1 MKKNNAITIMITL
14 IAILITYFYSVS
26 TPLSVPIYAQ
36 QDLSLMKSKNL
47 QIKLN
52 DNLTTNAQLTFPVV
66 GQGPYPGVLLITGSG
81 AEDMNETAGFIRINE
96 TTGEKDYPPVPFFQ
110 IAQYLSERG
119 FAVLRYDKRG
129 VGENHT
135 ILDANVW
142 GNLTIDDL
150 KHDAEKALA
159 VLMQQPEVDNNHKIT
174 IIGHSEGT
182 TLAPRV
188 AIDNPDKV
196 NNIVLMGTLAQNMTD
211 ILHFQTV
218 GLPLQYAKEVLD
230 KNGNGSLSIQEAS
243 QDLVFERLIGGNLTV
258 LLTKNLPNGTIVL
271 NPEYNR
277 DNDTLISL
285 ERELRPALEQNANS
299 FFASSNTGTGSNEG
313 KCTNLEGCDAYEKS
327 FLAFD
332 LNLGIIGKVPPNTG
346 VLILNGEND
355 TQTPVQ
361 QALLLQQRLTEVKHP
376 DHTLITYP
384 NLGHDFNPSSQWFTE
399 YGPIPEYVLQDIF
412 SWLSDTA
419 RPKGHLME

>member
-1 MKKNNAITIMITL
+1 MRQSNTITIAVTL
-14 IAILITYFYSVS
+14 IIITMYSFS
-26 TPLSVPIYAQ
+26 LFTPLSLTIYAQ
-36 QDLSLMKSKNL
+36 QDLPLMKSKDL
-47 QIKLN
+47 EIELD

-66 GQGPYPGVLLITGSG
+66 GQGPYPGILLITGSG
-81 AEDMNETAGFIRINE
+81 AEDMNETAGFVRINE
-96 TTGEKDYPPVPFFQ
+96 TTGEKEYPPVPFFQ

-150 KHDAEKALA
+150 KQDAEKALA
-159 VLMQQPEVDNNHKIT
+159 VLMQQPQVDNSKIT
-174 IIGHSEGT
+174 ILGHSEGT
-182 TLAPRV
+182 VLTPRV

-196 NNIVLMGTLAQNMTD
+196 NDIVLMGTLAQNMTD
-211 ILHFQTV
+211 IFHFQTAT
-218 GLPLQYAKEVLD
+218 LPLQYAKEVLD

-243 QDLVFERLIGGNLTV
+243 RDLIFERLIGGNLTV

-271 NPEYNR
+271 NPQYNR
-277 DNDTLISL
+277 NNDTFISIDK
-285 ERELRPALEQNANS
+285 ELKPALEQNAES
-299 FFASSNTGTGSNEG
+299 FFASSKPGTGSIEG
-313 KCTNLEGCDAYEKS
+313 KCTNLEGCEAYDKS

-332 LNLGIIGKVPPNTG
+332 LNLGIIGKVPSDTG

-361 QALLLQQRLTEVKHP
+361 QALLLQQRLTEVNHP
-376 DHTLITYP
+376 DHLLITYP
-384 NLGHDFNPSSQWFTE
+384 NLGHEFHPSSQWFTE
-399 YGPIPEYVLQDIF
+399 NGPIPEYVLQDIF
-412 SWLSDTA
+412 NWLSDTT
-419 RPKGHLME
+419 RPKSHN

>member
-1 MKKNNAITIMITL
+1 MKQCMIIATMVTII
-14 IAILITYFYSVS
+14 IAYSYTS
-26 TPLSVPIYAQ
+26 FSLPAPPIYAQ
-36 QDLSLMKSKNL
+36 QDLKLMKSKNL
-47 QIKLN
+47 QIELD

-66 GQGPYPGVLLITGSG
+66 GDGPYPGILLITGSG
-81 AEDMNETAGFIRINE
+81 AEDMNETAGFVRINE

-135 ILDANVW
+135 VLDANVW

-150 KHDAEKALA
+150 KQDAEKALE
-159 VLMQQPEVDNNHKIT
+159 VMIQQPEVDNNDKIT

-188 AIDNPDKV
+188 AFDNPDKV
-196 NNIVLMGTLAQNMTD
+196 NKIVLMGTLAQNMTD

-218 GLPLQYAKEVLD
+218 TLPLQYAKEVLD
-230 KNGNGSLSIQEAS
+230 KNGNGSLSLQEAS
-243 QDLVFERLIGGNLTV
+243 QDLIFERLIGGNLSV
-258 LLTKNLPNGTIVL
+258 ILTKNLPNGTSLL

-277 DNDTLISL
+277 DKDTSINI
-285 ERELRPALEQNANS
+285 ERELRPVLEQNEKA
-299 FFASSNTGTGSNEG
+299 FFAPSKTGTGSIEG
-313 KCTNLEGCDAYEKS
+313 KCTNLEGCDKYEKS

-332 LNLGIIGKVPPNTG
+332 LNLGIIGKVPQNTG
-346 VLILNGEND
+346 VLMLNGEND
-355 TQTPVQ
+355 TQAPVQ

-384 NLGHDFNPSSQWFTE
+384 NLGHEFYPSSQWLTE
-399 YGPIPEYVLQDIF
+399 NGPIPEYVLQDIF
-412 SWLSDTA
+412 SWLSDPVRSEGLHA
-419 RPKGHLME
+419 K

>member
-1 MKKNNAITIMITL
+1 MTTMISLTIIT
-14 IAILITYFYSVS
+14 TYSFSLS
-26 TPLSVPIYAQ
+26 NPLSLPIYAQ
-36 QDLSLMKSKNL
+36 QDLQIVKSRNL
-47 QIKLN
+47 QIELD
-52 DNLTTNAQLTFPVV
+52 DNLTTNAQLTFPAV
-66 GQGPYPGVLLITGSG
+66 GQGPYLGILLITGSG
-81 AEDMNETAGFIRINE
+81 AEDMNETAGFVRINE
-96 TTGEKDYPPVPFFQ
+96 TTGEKVYPPVPLFQ

-119 FAVLRYDKRG
+119 YAVLRYDKRG

-150 KHDAEKALA
+150 KRDAEQALA
-159 VLMQQPEVDNNHKIT
+159 VLMQQPEVDSNNKIT

-196 NNIVLMGTLAQNMTD
+196 KNIVLMGTLAQNMTN

-218 GLPLQYAKEVLD
+218 TLPLQYAKEVLD
-230 KNGNGSLSIQEAS
+230 KNGNGSLSLQEAS
-243 QDLVFERLIGGNLTV
+243 QDLVFERLIGGNLSV
-258 LLTKNLPNGTIVL
+258 ILTKNLPNGTSLL

-277 DNDTLISL
+277 DKDTSINI
-285 ERELRPALEQNANS
+285 ERELRPVLEQNEKA
-299 FFASSNTGTGSNEG
+299 FFAPSKTGTGSIEG
-313 KCTNLEGCDAYEKS
+313 KCTNLEGCDTYEKS

-361 QALLLQQRLTEVKHP
+361 QALLLQQSLTEVKHP

-384 NLGHDFNPSSQWFTE
+384 NLGHEFHPSSQWFTE
-399 YGPIPEYVLQDIF
+399 NGPIPEYVLQDIF
-412 SWLSDTA
+412 SWLSDPV
-419 RPKGHLME
+419 RSKGLHGK

>member
-1 MKKNNAITIMITL
+1 MVTII
-14 IAILITYFYSVS
+14 IAYSYTS
-26 TPLSVPIYAQ
+26 FSLPTPPSYAQ
-36 QDLSLMKSKNL
+36 QDLQLMKSKNL
-47 QIKLN
+47 QIELD

-66 GQGPYPGVLLITGSG
+66 GDGPYPGILLITGSG
-81 AEDMNETAGFIRINE
+81 AEDMNETQGLIRINE

-110 IAQYLSERG
+110 IAQYFSERG

-142 GNLTIDDL
+142 GNLTIDEL
-150 KHDAEKALA
+150 KQDAEKALA
-159 VLMQQPEVDNNHKIT
+159 VLMQQPEVDNNNKIT

-196 NNIVLMGTLAQNMTD
+196 DNIVLMGNLAQNLTD

-218 GLPLQYAKEVLD
+218 TLPLQYAEEVLD
-230 KNGNGSLSIQEAS
+230 KNGNGSLSLQEAS
-243 QDLVFERLIGGNLTV
+243 QDLVFERLIRGNLSV
-258 LLTKNLPNGTIVL
+258 ILTKNLPNGTSLL

-277 DNDTLISL
+277 NNDTSINI
-285 ERELRPALEQNANS
+285 ERELRPILEQNEKT
-299 FFASSNTGTGSNEG
+299 FFEPSKTGAGSEEG

-332 LNLGIIGKVPPNTG
+332 LNLAIIGKVPSNTR
-346 VLILNGEND
+346 VLLLNGEND
-355 TQTPVQ
+355 TQAPVQ

-384 NLGHDFNPSSQWFTE
+384 DLGHEFHPSSQWFTE
-399 YGPIPEYVLQDIF
+399 GGPISEYVLQDIF

-419 RPKGHLME
+419 RSKELPH

>member
-1 MKKNNAITIMITL
+1 M
-14 IAILITYFYSVS
+14 
-26 TPLSVPIYAQ
+26 
-36 QDLSLMKSKNL
+36 D
-47 QIKLN
+47 

-66 GQGPYPGVLLITGSG
+66 VQGPYPGILLITGSG
-81 AEDMNETAGFIRINE
+81 AEDMNETAGFVRINE
-96 TTGEKDYPPVPFFQ
+96 TTGEKEYPPVPFFQ

-150 KHDAEKALA
+150 RQDAEKVLA
-159 VLMQQPEVDNNHKIT
+159 VLLQQPEVDNSKIT

-188 AIDNPDKV
+188 AIVNPDKV
-196 NNIVLMGTLAQNMTD
+196 DNIVLMGMLAQNMTD
-211 ILHFQTV
+211 ILHFQIV
-218 GLPLQYAKEVLD
+218 SLPFQYAKEVID
-230 KNGNGSLSIQEAS
+230 KNSNGSLSLQEAS

-258 LLTKNLPNGTIVL
+258 LLAKNLPNGTIVL

-277 DNDTLISL
+277 NNDTFISL
-285 ERELRPALEQNANS
+285 EREFRPCFRAKCKIILCTS
-299 FFASSNTGTGSNEG
+299 KPGTGSMIEG

-332 LNLGIIGKVPPNTG
+332 LNLN
-346 VLILNGEND
+346 
-355 TQTPVQ
+355 
-361 QALLLQQRLTEVKHP
+361 
-376 DHTLITYP
+376 Y
-384 NLGHDFNPSSQWFTE
+384 W
-399 YGPIPEYVLQDIF
+399 
-412 SWLSDTA
+412 
-419 RPKGHLME
+419 

>member
-1 MKKNNAITIMITL
+1 MRQSMAITAMLTIMILTS
-14 IAILITYFYSVS
+14 YSIGNPVS
-26 TPLSVPIYAQ
+26 LPSYAQ
-36 QDLSLMKSKNL
+36 QDLPLMKSKNL
-47 QIKLN
+47 QIELD

-66 GQGPYPGVLLITGSG
+66 GQGPYPGILLITGSG
-81 AEDMNETAGFIRINE
+81 AEDMNETAGFVRVNE

-142 GNLTIDDL
+142 GTLTIDDL

-159 VLMQQPEVDNNHKIT
+159 VLMQQPEVDNNKIT
-174 IIGHSEGT
+174 ILGHSEGT

-218 GLPLQYAKEVLD
+218 TLPLQYTKEVLD
-230 KNGNGSLSIQEAS
+230 KKGDGSLSLQEAS
-243 QDLVFERLIGGNLTV
+243 QDLVFERLIGGNLSV
-258 LLTKNLPNGTIVL
+258 ILTQSLPNGTSLL

-277 DNDTLISL
+277 NNDSSINI
-285 ERELRPALEQNANS
+285 ERELKPALEQNEKS
-299 FFASSNTGTGSNEG
+299 FFASSNPRAGSIEEG

-332 LNLGIIGKVPPNTG
+332 LNLRIIGKVPPNTG
-346 VLILNGEND
+346 VLLLNGEND

-361 QALLLQQRLTEVKHP
+361 QALLLQQRMTEVKHP

-384 NLGHDFNPSSQWFTE
+384 NLGHEFHPSSQWFTE
-399 YGPIPEYVLQDIF
+399 NGPIPEYVLQDIF
-412 SWLSDTA
+412 SWLSDPL
-419 RPKGHLME
+419 RSRL

>member
-1 MKKNNAITIMITL
+1 MTRCMIIAAMVTIIIITCSFS
-14 IAILITYFYSVS
+14 AFSHHVS
-26 TPLSVPIYAQ
+26 PLYAQ
-36 QDLSLMKSKNL
+36 QDLQLTKSKDL
-47 QIKLN
+47 KIELD
-52 DNLTTNAQLTFPVV
+52 DNLTTDAQLTFPVV
-66 GQGPYPGVLLITGSG
+66 GQGPFPGILLITGSG
-81 AEDMNETAGFIRINE
+81 AEDMNETAGFVRVNE
-96 TTGEKDYPPVPFFQ
+96 TTGEKVYPPVPFYQ

-150 KHDAEKALA
+150 KQDANKALDS
-159 VLMQQPEVDNNHKIT
+159 LMQQPEVDNSKIA

-211 ILHFQTV
+211 ILYFQTV
-218 GLPLQYAKEVLD
+218 SLPLQYAKNVLD
-230 KNGNGSLSIQEAS
+230 KNGNGSLSLQEAS

-277 DNDTLISL
+277 NNDTFISI
-285 ERELRPALEQNANS
+285 EKELKPALEESAKS
-299 FFASSNTGTGSNEG
+299 FFASSKPGTGLEED

-327 FLAFD
+327 FIASD
-332 LNLGIIGKVPPNTG
+332 LNLGIIGKVPPNTR

-355 TQTPVQ
+355 TQSPVQ
-361 QALLLQQRLTEVKHP
+361 QALLLQQRLSEVKHP

-384 NLGHDFNPSSQWFTE
+384 NLGHEFHPSSQWFTE
-399 YGPIPEYVLQDIF
+399 NGPIPEYVLQDIF
-412 SWLSDTA
+412 SWLSDAT
-419 RPKGHLME
+419 RPKDR

>member
-1 MKKNNAITIMITL
+1 MRQSMAITAMLTIMILTS
-14 IAILITYFYSVS
+14 YSIGNPVS
-26 TPLSVPIYAQ
+26 LPSYAQ
-36 QDLSLMKSKNL
+36 QDLPLMKSKNL
-47 QIKLN
+47 QIELD

-66 GQGPYPGVLLITGSG
+66 GQGPYPGILLITGSG
-81 AEDMNETAGFIRINE
+81 AEDMNETAGFVRVDE
-96 TTGEKDYPPVPFFQ
+96 TTGEKDYPPIPFFQ

-142 GNLTIDDL
+142 GTLTIDDL

-159 VLMQQPEVDNNHKIT
+159 VLMQQPEVDNNKIT
-174 IIGHSEGT
+174 ILGHSEGT

-218 GLPLQYAKEVLD
+218 TLPLQYTKEVLD
-230 KNGNGSLSIQEAS
+230 KKGDGSLSLQEAS
-243 QDLVFERLIGGNLTV
+243 QDLVFERLIGGNLSV
-258 LLTKNLPNGTIVL
+258 ILTQSLPNGTSLL

-277 DNDTLISL
+277 NNDSSINI
-285 ERELRPALEQNANS
+285 ERELKPALEQNEKS
-299 FFASSNTGTGSNEG
+299 FFASSNPRAGSIEEG

-332 LNLGIIGKVPPNTG
+332 LNLRIIGKVPPNTG
-346 VLILNGEND
+346 VLLLNGEND

-384 NLGHDFNPSSQWFTE
+384 NLGHEFHPSSQWFTE
-399 YGPIPEYVLQDIF
+399 NGPIPEYVLQDIF
-412 SWLSDTA
+412 SWLSDPL
-419 RPKGHLME
+419 RSRL

>member
-1 MKKNNAITIMITL
+1 MRQSMAITAMLTIMILTS
-14 IAILITYFYSVS
+14 YSVGNPVFLPS
-26 TPLSVPIYAQ
+26 YSQ
-36 QDLSLMKSKNL
+36 QDLPLMKSKNL
-47 QIKLN
+47 QIELD

-66 GQGPYPGVLLITGSG
+66 GQGPYPGILLITGSG
-81 AEDMNETAGFIRINE
+81 AEDMNETAGFVRVNE

-159 VLMQQPEVDNNHKIT
+159 VLLQQPEVDNNNKIT

-218 GLPLQYAKEVLD
+218 TLPLQYAKEVLD
-230 KNGNGSLSIQEAS
+230 KKGDGSLSLQEAS
-243 QDLVFERLIGGNLTV
+243 QDLVFERLIGGNLSV
-258 LLTKNLPNGTIVL
+258 ILTQSLPNGTSFL

-277 DNDTLISL
+277 NNDTSINI
-285 ERELRPALEQNANS
+285 ERELKPALEQNEKS
-299 FFASSNTGTGSNEG
+299 FFASSKPRAGSIEEG
-313 KCTNLEGCDAYEKS
+313 KCANLEGCDAYEKS

-332 LNLGIIGKVPPNTG
+332 LNLRIIGKVPLNTA

-361 QALLLQQRLTEVKHP
+361 QALLLQQRLTEAKHP

-384 NLGHDFNPSSQWFTE
+384 NLGHEFHPSSQWFTE
-399 YGPIPEYVLQDIF
+399 NGPIPEYVLQDIF
-412 SWLSDTA
+412 SWLSDPL
-419 RPKGHLME
+419 RSRVIH

>member
-1 MKKNNAITIMITL
+1 MRQSMAITAMLTIMILTS
-14 IAILITYFYSVS
+14 YSIGNPVS
-26 TPLSVPIYAQ
+26 LPSYAQ
-36 QDLSLMKSKNL
+36 QDLPLMKSKNL
-47 QIKLN
+47 QIELD

-66 GQGPYPGVLLITGSG
+66 GQGPYPGILLITGSG
-81 AEDMNETAGFIRINE
+81 AEDMNETAGFVRVNE

-142 GNLTIDDL
+142 GTLTIDDL

-159 VLMQQPEVDNNHKIT
+159 VLMQQPEVDNNKIT
-174 IIGHSEGT
+174 ILGHSEGT

-218 GLPLQYAKEVLD
+218 TLPLQYTKEVLD
-230 KNGNGSLSIQEAS
+230 KKGDGSLSLQEAS
-243 QDLVFERLIGGNLTV
+243 QDLVFERLIGGNLSV
-258 LLTKNLPNGTIVL
+258 ILTQSLPNGTSLL

-277 DNDTLISL
+277 NNDSSINI
-285 ERELRPALEQNANS
+285 ERELKPALEQNEKS
-299 FFASSNTGTGSNEG
+299 FFASSNPRAGSIEEG

-332 LNLGIIGKVPPNTG
+332 LNLRIIGKVPPNTG
-346 VLILNGEND
+346 VLLLNGEND

-384 NLGHDFNPSSQWFTE
+384 NLGHEFHPSSQWFTE
-399 YGPIPEYVLQDIF
+399 NGPIPEYVLQDIF
-412 SWLSDTA
+412 SWLSDPL
-419 RPKGHLME
+419 RSRL

>member
-1 MKKNNAITIMITL
+1 MGLGNTMATMITL
-14 IAILITYFYSVS
+14 IIITTYSFS
-26 TPLSVPIYAQ
+26 LFTSLSLSSYAQ
-36 QDLSLMKSKNL
+36 QDLKVVKTKNL
-47 QIKLN
+47 QIELN
-52 DNLTTNAQLTFPVV
+52 ENLTTSAQLTFPVV
-66 GQGPYPGVLLITGSG
+66 GQGPYPGILLITGSG
-81 AEDMNETAGFIRINE
+81 AEDMNETAGFVRINE

-135 ILDANVW
+135 ISDANVW

-150 KHDAEKALA
+150 KQDAEKALE
-159 VLMQQPEVDNNHKIT
+159 VMIQQPEVDNNDKIT

-188 AIDNPDKV
+188 AFDNPDKV
-196 NNIVLMGTLAQNMTD
+196 NKIVLMGTLAQNMTD

-218 GLPLQYAKEVLD
+218 TLPLQYAKEVLD
-230 KNGNGSLSIQEAS
+230 KNGNGSLSLQEAS
-243 QDLVFERLIGGNLTV
+243 QDLVSERLIGGNLSV
-258 LLTKNLPNGTIVL
+258 ILTKNLPNGTSLL

-277 DNDTLISL
+277 NNDTSINI
-285 ERELRPALEQNANS
+285 ERELRPVFEQNEKA
-299 FFASSNTGTGSNEG
+299 FFAPSKTGTESREG
-313 KCTNLEGCDAYEKS
+313 KCINLEGCDAYEKS

-384 NLGHDFNPSSQWFTE
+384 NLGHEFHPSSQWFTE
-399 YGPIPEYVLQDIF
+399 NGPIPEYVLRDIF
-412 SWLSDTA
+412 SWLSDPVRSEGLHA
-419 RPKGHLME
+419 K

>member
-1 MKKNNAITIMITL
+1 MITL
-14 IAILITYFYSVS
+14 IIITAYSIS
-26 TPLSVPIYAQ
+26 LFTPLSLPVYAQ
-36 QDLSLMKSKNL
+36 PDVQLVKSKNL
-47 QIKLN
+47 QIKLD
-52 DNLTTNAQLTFPVV
+52 DNLSTNAQLTFPVV
-66 GQGPYPGVLLITGSG
+66 GQGPYPGILLITGSG
-81 AEDMNETAGFIRINE
+81 AEDMNETAGFVLVNE
-96 TTGEKDYPPVPFFQ
+96 TSGEKDYPPVPFFQ

-129 VGENHT
+129 IGDNHT

-150 KHDAEKALA
+150 RQDAEKALD
-159 VLMQQPEVDNNHKIT
+159 VLMQQPEVDNNNKIT

-188 AIDNPDKV
+188 ATDNPEKV
-196 NNIVLMGTLAQNMTD
+196 DNIVLMGTLAQNMTD

-218 GLPLQYAKEVLD
+218 TLPIQYAKEVLD
-230 KNGNGSLSIQEAS
+230 KNGNGSLSLQEAS
-243 QDLVFERLIGGNLTV
+243 HDLVFERLIGGNLSV
-258 LLTKNLPNGTIVL
+258 ILTKNLPNGTSLL

-277 DNDTLISL
+277 NNDTSINI
-285 ERELRPALEQNANS
+285 ERELRPVLEQNEKA
-299 FFASSNTGTGSNEG
+299 FFASSKTGTESIEG
-313 KCTNLEGCDAYEKS
+313 MCTNLEGCDAYEKS

-332 LNLGIIGKVPPNTG
+332 LNLGIISKVPQNTG

-384 NLGHDFNPSSQWFTE
+384 NLGHDFSPSSQWFTE
-399 YGPIPEYVLQDIF
+399 YGPIPKYVLQDIF
-412 SWLSDTA
+412 SWLSDA
-419 RPKGHLME
+419 PKPTGYLME

>member
-1 MKKNNAITIMITL
+1 MRQSSAITIMFTL
-14 IAILITYFYSVS
+14 IITSYSFS
-26 TPLSVPIYAQ
+26 LFTPLSSSVYAQ
-36 QDLSLMKSKNL
+36 QDLRVIKSKNL
-47 QIKLN
+47 QIELD
-52 DNLTTNAQLTFPVV
+52 DNLTTKAQLTFPAV
-66 GQGPYPGVLLITGSG
+66 GQGPYPGILLISGSG
-81 AEDMNETAGFIRINE
+81 AEDMNETAGFVRINE
-96 TTGEKDYPPVPFFQ
+96 TGEKEYPPVPFFQ
-110 IAQYLSERG
+110 IAEYLSERG

-135 ILDANVW
+135 ILDTNVW
-142 GNLTIDDL
+142 RNLTIDDL
-150 KHDAEKALA
+150 RQDTEKVLT
-159 VLMQQPEVDNNHKIT
+159 VLMQQPEVDNSKIT

-188 AIDNPDKV
+188 AIVNPEKV
-196 NNIVLMGTLAQNMTD
+196 DNIVLMGTLAQNMTD

-218 GLPLQYAKEVLD
+218 TLPFQYAKEVLD
-230 KNGNGSLSIQEAS
+230 KNGNGSLSLQEAS

-258 LLTKNLPNGTIVL
+258 LLTKNLPNGTIFL

-277 DNDTLISL
+277 NNDTFISL
-285 ERELRPALEQNANS
+285 ERELRPALEQNAKS
-299 FFASSNTGTGSNEG
+299 FFASSKPGIGSIIEG

-332 LNLGIIGKVPPNTG
+332 LNLRIIGKVPSNTG
-346 VLILNGEND
+346 ILILNGEND

-384 NLGHDFNPSSQWFTE
+384 NLGHEFYPSSQWFTE
-399 YGPIPEYVLQDIF
+399 NGPIPEYVLQDIF
-412 SWLSDTA
+412 SWLSDTT

>member
-1 MKKNNAITIMITL
+1 MKQRLIIATMVTIII
-14 IAILITYFYSVS
+14 IAYSYTS
-26 TPLSVPIYAQ
+26 FSLPTPPIYAQ
-36 QDLSLMKSKNL
+36 RDLQLMKSKNL
-47 QIKLN
+47 QIELD

-66 GQGPYPGVLLITGSG
+66 GDGPYPGILLITGSG
-81 AEDMNETAGFIRINE
+81 AEDMNETQGLIRINE
-96 TTGEKDYPPVPFFQ
+96 TTGEKEYPPVPSFQ
-110 IAQYLSERG
+110 IAQYFSERG

-150 KHDAEKALA
+150 KQDAEKALA
-159 VLMQQPEVDNNHKIT
+159 VLMQQPEVDNNNKIT

-196 NNIVLMGTLAQNMTD
+196 DNIVLMGNLAQNLTD

-218 GLPLQYAKEVLD
+218 TLPLQYIEEVLD
-230 KNGNGSLSIQEAS
+230 KNGNGSLSLQEAS
-243 QDLVFERLIGGNLTV
+243 QDLVFERLIRGNLSV
-258 LLTKNLPNGTIVL
+258 ILTTNMPNGTSLL

-277 DNDTLISL
+277 NNDTSIDI
-285 ERELRPALEQNANS
+285 ERELRPVLEQNEKT
-299 FFASSNTGTGSNEG
+299 FFEPSKTGAVSGEG
-313 KCTNLEGCDAYEKS
+313 KCTNLEGGDAYEKS

-346 VLILNGEND
+346 VLLLNGEND
-355 TQTPVQ
+355 TQAPVQ

-384 NLGHDFNPSSQWFTE
+384 DLGHEFHPSSQWFTE
-399 YGPIPEYVLQDIF
+399 GGAISEYVLQDIF
-412 SWLSDTA
+412 SWLSDAA
-419 RPKGHLME
+419 RSKELPH